1 MRRNRSQK
9 SKCGCGIFGG
19 SNFPRDYF
27 NVPGLKQPDAPA
39 GRDLLQVTN
48 SMVRPRIG
56 GFIPSIGEPFVSA
69 ASKYVAPVALF
80 AGYKLMGMGK
90 KTAKKTHRKRMTKRR
105 R

>member
-1 MRRNRSQK
+1 M
-9 SKCGCGIFGG
+9 FGG
-19 SNFPRDYF
+19 SNLPRDYF
-27 NVPGLKQPDAPA
+27 DVPGLKQPDAGA

-69 ASKYVAPVALF
+69 ASQYVAPLALF
-80 AGYKLMGMGK
+80 AGYKLMSMGK
-90 KTAKKTHRKRMTKRR
+90 KTKNTKKTHRKRTIKRR

>member
-56 GFIPSIGEPFVSA
+56 GFVPSIGEPFVSA
-69 ASKYVAPVALF
+69 ASKYIAPVALF
-80 AGYKLMGMGK
+80 AGYKLMSMGK
-90 KTAKKTHRKRMTKRR
+90 KTAKKTHRKRMTRR
-105 R
+105 RR